1 MIAITTSSQ
10 KEAFPLAGRLSQ
22 SGTRNTWHR
31 PRLHMCSRLAGGVG
45 AAYHGARKGYRDAV
59 QSTAKYFAPS
69 AKVTTS
75 DESTAY
81 VEWEPES
88 HLTKV
93 RMNGNI
99 RELHQAAYLQ
109 LGFNSLKTLQTTNMA
124 AGQTLHDFL
133 RVPQTANM
141 QSAQT
146 LSRRNSLAQLERNP
160 LTHLDCAELEQLAK
174 PLILGVPVRGSE
186 LPDSPI
192 LSTFTVGGSWLN
204 LLIRLNSGK
213 TPETTETEKYS
224 GSPKLADSP
233 SLEVPS
239 KADYNSTPGVQ
250 LEKGRTANPTLWDG
264 CFSSHEENQQ
274 SPVLDDARSPDLA
287 YGDYRSAT
295 LLYEQNH
302 HLATQQDSYAELTR
316 EAYETFVGQSS
327 GNSLSFLRC
336 SAFSLRPQAS
346 NTQAEKL
353 ALGLSGLS
361 RSTLSSMLSISSW
374 GKRICF
380 KYERLFL
387 FPVAI
392 FLRSMLLVI
401 YTPYSKFA
409 NDKTIDVHTP
419 FRIRY
424 THTLSTGK
432 AQITKP
438 GSALTL
444 TGPLTTN
451 DRMSIEVAMFD
462 HTTHPQGRNSLARNK
477 FTWRFLALSRSDR
490 KAKLCRLSVEAH
502 SEREARQVLA
512 PYFILSLAARLP
524 LQGMGEI
531 TSPSTIEEI
540 STPSTVSKIEKEVCH
555 A

>member
-109 LGFNSLKTLQTTNMA
+109 
-124 AGQTLHDFL
+124 
-133 RVPQTANM
+133 P
-141 QSAQT
+141 AQA
-146 LSRRNSLAQLERNP
+146 LCRRNSHAQTRERSAIVANS
-160 LTHLDCAELEQLAK
+160 LIISKTCAAGGWEAK
-174 PLILGVPVRGSE
+174 L
-186 LPDSPI
+186 
-192 LSTFTVGGSWLN
+192 GGSL
-204 LLIRLNSGK
+204 
-213 TPETTETEKYS
+213 
-224 GSPKLADSP
+224 
-233 SLEVPS
+233 SL
-239 KADYNSTPGVQ
+239 KAPTKFVATCTPGIQRNVRRSFPVNQ
-250 LEKGRTANPTLWDG
+250 QITDKKKGRTANPTLWNG

-274 SPVLDDARSPDLA
+274 STVLGDARSPDLA

-361 RSTLSSMLSISSW
+361 HSTLSSMLSISSW

-462 HTTHPQGRNSLARNK
+462 HTTHPQGRNSLTRNK
-477 FTWRFLALSRSDR
+477 FTWRFLALSRSDS
-490 KAKLCRLSVEAH
+490 KAIPCRLSVEAY

-512 PYFILSLAARLP
+512 PHFILSLAARLP
-524 LQGMGEI
+524 LQGGVEI
-531 TSPSTIEEI
+531 TSPSTIEKT
-540 STPSTVSKIEKEVCH
+540 STPSTVSKIEMEVTH